1 MAMLAAIAFKL
12 VLAQACA
19 ALLIVVGALLL
30 KVLR

>member
-1 MAMLAAIAFKL
+1 MAALASIAFKL

-19 ALLIVVGALLL
+19 ALLIAVGALLL